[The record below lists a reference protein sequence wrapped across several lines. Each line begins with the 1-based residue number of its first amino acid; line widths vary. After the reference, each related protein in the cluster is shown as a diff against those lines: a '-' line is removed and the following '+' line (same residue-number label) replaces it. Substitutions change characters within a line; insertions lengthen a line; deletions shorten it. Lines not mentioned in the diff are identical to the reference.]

1 MIGPQNT
8 SPLSELHVA
17 RKGVVL
23 VVLACLGCTR
33 LLPTTGIEGEGATC
47 DAVEQPAA
55 GEGPH
60 EEEINN
66 DGEIDHPGEDHGA
79 HIRLP
84 VFDEKD
90 ACGNEE
96 HGQKKRRSQKALKF
110 STSVAGCIWGDIQF
124 FTNPRRG
131 SQLFKKPVSHW
142 GDATWAVKKP
152 HKKTKEINKSI
163 IHKQTQKR

>member
-96 HGQKKRRSQKALKF
+96 HGQKKKTPQSKSIEIINLSCRVHLGGHTVFYQPPEGVTTLQKTSQSLGGRNMGRQKA
-110 STSVAGCIWGDIQF
+110 TQ
-124 FTNPRRG
+124 
-131 SQLFKKPVSHW
+131 
-142 GDATWAVKKP
+142 
-152 HKKTKEINKSI
+152 ENKRN
-163 IHKQTQKR
+163 K